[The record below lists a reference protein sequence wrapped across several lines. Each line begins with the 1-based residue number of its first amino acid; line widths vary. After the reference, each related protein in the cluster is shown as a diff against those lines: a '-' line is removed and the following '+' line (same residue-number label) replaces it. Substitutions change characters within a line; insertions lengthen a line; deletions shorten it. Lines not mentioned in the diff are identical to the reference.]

1 MINVLEFLN
10 VIMGY
15 DMYLDINV
23 VKLIVKVFLS
33 DKIFVIEEVFWIKN
47 GENIDIERRER
58 KYLKISIGNLF
69 LIIND
74 VN

>member
-1 MINVLEFLN
+1 
-10 VIMGY
+10 MGY

-33 DKIFVIEEVFWIKN
+33 DKVFVIEEVFWIKN
-47 GENIDIERRER
+47 GVNIDIERRER

>member
-1 MINVLEFLN
+1 MINVLEFLI